1 MRQLTEI
8 KQGSTQLDD
17 PLDVRDTWR
26 VATISDVT
34 LNDSDKSFT
43 VPADTERHI
52 LNIWAEFT
60 TTATVGDRQLVVE
73 IQIAGPD
80 VTAQWARVG
89 VVQAASLTR
98 YYELAPGLPD
108 DLAFRDTDYLRCPIP
123 VTSLLKAADVVRVYD
138 NNAVDAAADD
148 LLIFIQHAD
157 RGI

>member
-8 KQGSTQLDD
+8 KQGATQLDD
-17 PLDVRDTWR
+17 PVDVRDTWR
-26 VATISDVT
+26 VATIQDEN
-34 LNDSDKSFT
+34 LNDSDKAFA

-52 LNIWAEFT
+52 LNIWVEFT
-60 TTATVGDRQLVVE
+60 STVTVGDRQLVVE
-73 IQIAGPD
+73 IQDAAAD
-80 VTAQWARVG
+80 VIAQWARVG
-89 VVQAASLTR
+89 VVQTASLTR

-123 VTSLLKAADVVRVYD
+123 VTSLLKATDILRVYD

-148 LLIFIQHAD
+148 MIVMIQLAD